1 MTIPESQ
8 LERWSHQGAV
18 TTSKDTYATIK
29 RALESP
35 NAGYSGRSYKVF
47 LQGSYGNDTNI
58 YSESDVDIVICCAD
72 TFYYDV
78 AHLTPEQKDA
88 FNAYCGSAS
97 YAYATFKADVQ
108 AALVAAFGSSV
119 QAPNKAFKIAAA
131 GNRRS
136 ADVVAAFEHRRYIE
150 FKNAISQSY
159 YEGISFFT
167 ADRSRIDNFPHHHS
181 NNLTAKHQ
189 ATGNRF
195 KPAVRIFKNI
205 RSKAIEQGL
214 LETGDAPSYFIEG
227 LLYNVPNAKFVSG
240 FSDTTLGILNWL
252 YENTDRTQFVCANE
266 RYYLLRD
273 NDSVCWPKT
282 KGAKFIKAAITLW
295 NEWRDQPRV
304 RFI

>member
-1 MTIPESQ
+1 MTIPEFQ
-8 LERWSHQGAV
+8 LERWSHLGAV

-35 NAGYSGRSYKVF
+35 DAGYSGRSYKVF

-72 TFYYDV
+72 AFYYDLD
-78 AHLTPEQKDA
+78 HLSLEHKGA
-88 FNAYCGSAS
+88 FNANRVSAT

-119 QAPNKAFKIAAA
+119 QVANKAFKIAAA

-150 FKNAISQSY
+150 FKNAISQSF

-167 ADRSRIDNFPHHHS
+167 TDGRRINNFPNYHS

-205 RSKAIEQGL
+205 RSKATEIGL
-214 LETGDAPSYFIEG
+214 LEKGDAPSYFIEG
-227 LLYNVPNAKFVSG
+227 LLYNVPNEKFISG
-240 FSDTTLGILNWL
+240 FSDTTLGILSWL
-252 YENTDRTQFVCANE
+252 YENADRTQFVCANE

-273 NDSVCWPKT
+273 NDSVCWPRA
-282 KGAKFIKAAITLW
+282 KGTKFINAAITLW
-295 NEWRDQPRV
+295 NEWQDQSRT